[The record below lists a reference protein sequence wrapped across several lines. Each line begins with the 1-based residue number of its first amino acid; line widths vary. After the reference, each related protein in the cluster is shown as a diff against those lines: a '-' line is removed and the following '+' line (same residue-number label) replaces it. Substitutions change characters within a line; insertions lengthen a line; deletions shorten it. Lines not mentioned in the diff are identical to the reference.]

1 MDREPKNPFAR
12 ALQAVKAERWYR
24 ATHNLKFLR
33 GLLAMLDYASIGIR
47 VREGAKKKRRIR
59 KQLTELLK
67 RTFEGLA
74 SVYGRAP
81 TADEVIVHLKH
92 YDNGEIIHDITED
105 TVTWI
110 DWRGR
115 VKTASFG
122 TIRNQLTKIRK
133 SYQRQQRVH
142 G

>member
-12 ALQAVKAERWYR
+12 ALHAVEAERWYR
-24 ATHNLKFLR
+24 AFHNSKFLR

-47 VREGAKKKRRIR
+47 VREGAKKKRRI
-59 KQLTELLK
+59 KNELAELLK
-67 RTFEGLA
+67 RTFEDLA
-74 SVYGRAP
+74 SVYGREP
-81 TADEVIVHLKH
+81 TSDEVIGHLKH
-92 YDNGEIIHDITED
+92 YEYGEIIEDITED

-115 VKTASFG
+115 VKTTSFG

-133 SYQRQQRVH
+133 SYRRQQRVH